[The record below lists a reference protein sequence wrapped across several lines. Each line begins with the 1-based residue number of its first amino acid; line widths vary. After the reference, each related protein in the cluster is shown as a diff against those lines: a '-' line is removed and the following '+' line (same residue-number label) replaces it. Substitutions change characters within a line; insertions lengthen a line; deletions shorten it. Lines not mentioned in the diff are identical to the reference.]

1 MKLAE
6 LTSRD
11 NYFEDF
17 EVGALIRHARGKTVT
32 EMDNVMLTNV
42 VMNTAEGHFNEHLMR
57 QGASGIFAQRVVF
70 GGINLSMVL
79 GLAAQ
84 DTAEQCLR
92 ELSLDKIR
100 LTSPVYHGDT
110 LYAFSEVL
118 ARKTATSPTPA
129 SCISSTSASTRT
141 TSCACWPNGVCCSS
155 ARATGPPDKQRPKD
169 SAHDPTTQTPSP
181 LPAVGARLQ

>member
-6 LTSRD
+6 LTSPD

-32 EMDNVMLTNV
+32 EMDNVLITNM
-42 VMNTAEGHFNEHLMR
+42 VMNTAEGHFNEDVMKR
-57 QGASGIFAQRVVF
+57 AGGGIFAKRVVF

-92 ELSLDKIR
+92 ELGLDKIR
-100 LTSPVYHGDT
+100 LTTPVFHGDT
-110 LYAFSEVL
+110 LYAYTEVL
-118 ARKTATSPTPA
+118 AKRDADRDDAGIVQFRHYGVNQDDKLCVQAERTVLLKRKSHWA
-129 SCISSTSASTRT
+129 
-141 TSCACWPNGVCCSS
+141 
-155 ARATGPPDKQRPKD
+155 AR
-169 SAHDPTTQTPSP
+169 
-181 LPAVGARLQ
+181 

>member
-6 LTSRD
+6 LTSTD
-11 NYFEDF
+11 NYFEYF
-17 EVGALIRHARGKTVT
+17 AVGALIRHARGKTVT

-118 ARKTATSPTPA
+118 GKEDSQQPDAGIVHFRHYGINQDDKLCVQADRRVLLKRKSHWAN
-129 SCISSTSASTRT
+129 R
-141 TSCACWPNGVCCSS
+141 
-155 ARATGPPDKQRPKD
+155 
-169 SAHDPTTQTPSP
+169 
-181 LPAVGARLQ
+181 

>member
-118 ARKTATSPTPA
+118 GKEDSQQPDAGIVHFRHYGINQDDKLCVQADRRVLLKRKSHWAN
-129 SCISSTSASTRT
+129 R
-141 TSCACWPNGVCCSS
+141 
-155 ARATGPPDKQRPKD
+155 
-169 SAHDPTTQTPSP
+169 
-181 LPAVGARLQ
+181 

>member
-1 MKLAE
+1 M
-6 LTSRD
+6 
-11 NYFEDF
+11 
-17 EVGALIRHARGKTVT
+17 
-32 EMDNVMLTNV
+32 
-42 VMNTAEGHFNEHLMR
+42 
-57 QGASGIFAQRVVF
+57 F

-118 ARKTATSPTPA
+118 GKEDSQQPDAGIVHFRHYGINQDDKLCVQADRRVLLKRKSHWAN
-129 SCISSTSASTRT
+129 R
-141 TSCACWPNGVCCSS
+141 
-155 ARATGPPDKQRPKD
+155 
-169 SAHDPTTQTPSP
+169 
-181 LPAVGARLQ
+181 